1 MSGGGV
7 ADVLVRPISIDEVG
21 RFNAL
26 LDAHHWLGHRLTGQV
41 LRYVAELDGQWVC
54 VAGFGSA
61 ALSCAARDKFL
72 GWSRQ
77 QQYARLIHVANNQ
90 RLCVLPAGRRVNLAS
105 AVLARV
111 LRRLSD
117 DYLAVYGH
125 RVLVVETFTDP
136 ARHTGTC
143 YAAANFRPVGS
154 TLGYRRSAGSYH
166 HHGNPKQVW
175 VYPLHRNAAAVLS
188 APFDHPLLTRQEAS
202 VADLNALPLSGPGG
216 LPELLEKLVDPRA
229 RRGIRHKISVTLAMV
244 VAAGLSGCAR
254 SFRSV
259 GDFVADLPQDALG
272 RLGARWH
279 PGKRRYVAPDEATI
293 RRHVKMI
300 DADHADRLVGAW
312 LLGLVRSGRL
322 TAGQADNVIMIAL
335 DGKVLKGA
343 WAELPDVKVKLFSAL
358 VHGEG
363 VVIGQRKVP
372 EHTTEV
378 TQVMPLVDDIG
389 AASPNGDL
397 SGLVFTADALHVHR
411 DNLAK
416 IVERGGDYL
425 LTVKDNQPTLRRDLA
440 VLFPP
445 TPPEAGIPPPHHTT
459 HDRGHGRI
467 ELRSIWC
474 TSNVAGIDFPYVYQA
489 FRIHRETFGL
499 SEKPVR
505 KPETVYG
512 ITSLTAWQANPAD
525 VLAGNRGHW
534 GIENREHYVRDRTFD
549 EDRSQVRTGS
559 SPQFMATARNI
570 AISLLRLIGCANI
583 ARGIELLSRRLD
595 TVLAIIG
602 V

>member
-1 MSGGGV
+1 M
-7 ADVLVRPISIDEVG
+7 RPISIDEVG

-175 VYPLHRNAAAVLS
+175 VYPLHRNAAAILS

-279 PGKRRYVAPDEATI
+279 PVKRRYVAPDEATI

-389 AASPNGDL
+389 AASPNADL

-440 VLFPP
+440 GLFPP
-445 TPPEAGIPPPHHTT
+445 TPPEAGISPPSPHH
-459 HDRGHGRI
+459 
-467 ELRSIWC
+467 
-474 TSNVAGIDFPYVYQA
+474 P
-489 FRIHRETFGL
+489 
-499 SEKPVR
+499 
-505 KPETVYG
+505 
-512 ITSLTAWQANPAD
+512 
-525 VLAGNRGHW
+525 
-534 GIENREHYVRDRTFD
+534 
-549 EDRSQVRTGS
+549 
-559 SPQFMATARNI
+559 
-570 AISLLRLIGCANI
+570 
-583 ARGIELLSRRLD
+583 
-595 TVLAIIG
+595 
-602 V
+602 